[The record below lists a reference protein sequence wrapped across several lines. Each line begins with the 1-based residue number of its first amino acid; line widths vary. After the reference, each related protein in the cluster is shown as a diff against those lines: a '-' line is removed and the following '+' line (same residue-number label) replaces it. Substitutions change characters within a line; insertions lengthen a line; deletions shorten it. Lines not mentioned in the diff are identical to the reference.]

1 MHSIAQI
8 PETAAA
14 QIGRRVKTPS
24 LTVDPSL
31 ARWALGL
38 AIGSLLLAGGFSLLL
53 VIGRLPIFSSWV
65 TDPLFFRRC
74 LVLHVDLALIIW
86 FFSFAVGL
94 YALLPGDRSSNV
106 QFRFGLGVATVGCLA
121 MIVGTMIPGTAP
133 VLANYVPV
141 IDNAIYVGGIAMFFC
156 GLAVSFISD
165 RLFIQPRQD
174 RWNTFEIPPDAAVAL
189 KAVAVAYLLS
199 VTTFF
204 ISTAATPRD
213 LDAKSYYELVFWGG
227 GHVLQVAN
235 VAAMLGVWLYLLS
248 SILRRPVL
256 KTSTARILFALLLA
270 PHFIAPLLT
279 SRGTLDPIYRQGFTR
294 LMQFGIAPVVLIVL
308 AICLVELRR
317 AWKQGIFN
325 RSELRS
331 PAFIGFAASAAL
343 TITGFLLG
351 STIRNSNTVIPAHYH
366 ASIGAVTVAFMAI
379 TYQLLPGLGFNLRMP
394 RLGWLIPL
402 QLPLFGFGQVIFAIG
417 FAFGGMHGLS
427 RKAYGAEQHV
437 RTLGEMVGLGIMGI
451 GGLIAVVGG
460 LLYLFL
466 MICAA
471 KSRFNFKFTHPKTIR
486 LIPRTN
492 P

>member
-1 MHSIAQI
+1 MAPII
-8 PETAAA
+8 RPRTKTASPA
-14 QIGRRVKTPS
+14 
-24 LTVDPSL
+24 VDPSL

-38 AIGSLLLAGGFSLLL
+38 AIGSLLIAGCFSLLL
-53 VIGRLPIFSSWV
+53 VVGRLPVFSSWV

-94 YALLPGDRSSNV
+94 YALLPGDRSSNG
-106 QFRFGLGVATVGCLA
+106 QFRFGLFIATAGCLA
-121 MIVGTMIPGTAP
+121 MIAGTLIPGTAP

-141 IDNAIYVGGIAMFFC
+141 IDNAVYVGGIAMFFC

-165 RLFIQPRQD
+165 RLFIQPQQH
-174 RWNTFEIPPDAAVAL
+174 RWNNIFEIPPDAAVAL
-189 KAVAVAYLLS
+189 KAVAVAYLLA

-248 SILRRPVL
+248 STLKRPIL

-279 SRGTLDPIYRQGFTR
+279 SRGTLDPLYRQGFTR

-308 AICLVELRR
+308 AICVVELKR

-325 RSELRS
+325 RSGLRS

-379 TYQLLPGLGFNLRMP
+379 TYQLLSGLGFSLESP
-394 RLGWLIPL
+394 RLARLIPL
-402 QLPLFGFGQVIFAIG
+402 QLPMFGFGQVIFALG
-417 FAFGGMHGLS
+417 FALGGMHGLS
-427 RKAYGAEQHV
+427 RKAYGAEQQV
-437 RTLGEMVGLGIMGI
+437 RTAGEMIGLGVMGI

-460 LLYLFL
+460 LLYLLL
-466 MICAA
+466 MICAV
-471 KSRFNFKFTHPKTIR
+471 KSRFHFQFTHPKSIH